1 MVIPKYHMAFHLP
14 DQYLRDGCYMDCFA
28 MERHHKLAK
37 AEGQLLND
45 TTMKKYEFF
54 VLSKVHR
61 VMAEEAKEWVQPPH
75 ARDVMVN
82 GELQLQSCS
91 RLYNK
96 Q

>member
-1 MVIPKYHMAFHLP
+1 MVIPKHHMAFHLP

-37 AEGQLLND
+37 AEVQLLND

-54 VLSKVHR
+54 VLSRVHR
-61 VMAEEAKEWVQPPH
+61 AMAQEAKDWARPPA

-91 RLYNK
+91 RLYNI